1 METVSTLTDQ
11 PVEETL
17 AGKKHSFRR
26 ITLAELF
33 GKYEAVV
40 QNEWRLRIRTMAGE
54 LDEGERIPFMVSAM
68 SNPPAA
74 NQITLLVKDK
84 ANSQEGIAMILSLTH
99 LKEDKNDVL
108 PDVATLVTNDI
119 DKVVVK
125 GLIKEL
131 TGTAGISVEEGKDSP
146 KVQQ

>member
-1 METVSTLTDQ
+1 METVSALTDQ

-17 AGKKHSFRR
+17 AGKKHKFRR
-26 ITLAELF
+26 VTLSELF

-40 QNEWRLRIRTMAGE
+40 KNEWRQRIRSMADELDAGE
-54 LDEGERIPFMVSAM
+54 RVPFMVSAM
-68 SNPPAA
+68 NCPPAA
-74 NQITLLVKDK
+74 DQITLLVKDK
-84 ANSQEGIAMILSLTH
+84 ANSQDGIAMILSLTH
-99 LKEDKNDVL
+99 LKEDKNDIL
-108 PDVATLVTNDI
+108 PDIATLVTNDI

-146 KVQQ
+146 KA

>member
-1 METVSTLTDQ
+1 METVSALTDQ
-11 PVEETL
+11 SVEETL
-17 AGKKHSFRR
+17 AGKKHKFRR

-40 QNEWRLRIRTMAGE
+40 QNEWRLRIRTMADE
-54 LDEGERIPFMVSAM
+54 LDSGERLPFMVSAM

-74 NQITLLVKDK
+74 NQITTLVKDK
-84 ANSQEGIAMILSLTH
+84 ANSQDGIAMILSLTH
-99 LKEDKNDVL
+99 LKEDKNDLL
-108 PDVATLVTNDI
+108 PDITALVTDEI

-131 TGTAGISVEEGKDSP
+131 TGTAGIPMEGGADVDP
-146 KVQQ
+146 KAP